1 MVPVLKAKGLWRE
14 TYVGL
19 LRITVLRAR
28 DVKDTVVEMADK
40 GSYCHRSNGT
50 GFILDK
56 RDTAKRS
63 RTIIVPPGGFPHL
76 HADHSLDVALDR
88 MGPLHLDL
96 LPVVSRANVHE
107 LLGVV
112 ELGDVLEA
120 YGLGKKKES

>member
-1 MVPVLKAKGLWRE
+1 LVTRAQLESAKAESDPARR
-14 TYVGL
+14 VGHL
-19 LRITVLRAR
+19 
-28 DVKDTVVEMADK
+28 
-40 GSYCHRSNGT
+40 
-50 GFILDK
+50 
-56 RDTAKRS
+56 
-63 RTIIVPPGGFPHL
+63 VPPGGFPHL

-88 MGPLHLDL
+88 MGALHLDL